1 MAQMFFKWCVFSKT
15 KKNGSKTCYRAIK
28 KTLGYLK
35 KSAYKSFSLHSD
47 QVFKI
52 TPSNDEEVRT
62 LREILGHMKVGTLF
76 CFMYTFYIHS

>member
-1 MAQMFFKWCVFSKT
+1 MAQMFLNDVFFPKQKKWIKDLLQSH
-15 KKNGSKTCYRAIK
+15 KKNFRI
-28 KTLGYLK
+28 LK